1 LALVLEVGMVDR
13 IVLAVGWLM
22 LQVVQVAHDPVV
34 VAGIHS
40 LAAVVPVRKVLTKEA
55 DAGVGMRFAR
65 KGSAVLE
72 QILAQ
77 ERLAVEGNLAVVAAM
92 EGTQSLVALKEHLV
106 VGTTVDYQQASRN
119 VRWQVPVVPSFVDDR
134 LQALYP
140 VVLSKDPKTEQLVV
154 SVAVA
159 AARQPAVP

>member
-1 LALVLEVGMVDR
+1 LT
-13 IVLAVGWLM
+13 

-40 LAAVVPVRKVLTKEA
+40 LAAVVPVRKVQTKKA
-55 DAGVGMRFAR
+55 DVGVGTRFAR

-72 QILAQ
+72 QVLAQ
-77 ERLAVEGNLAVVAAM
+77 ERLAVEGIPAVVAAM
-92 EGTQSLVALKEHLV
+92 EGTQSLVALEEHLV
-106 VGTTVDYQQASRN
+106 VGTTVDYQQANHN
-119 VRWQVPVVPSFVDDR
+119 VQWQAPVVPSFVDDR

-140 VVLSKDPKTEQLVV
+140 VVLSKDPRTGQLVV